1 MSATDFV
8 FPEGIELKAE
18 GGIVVDDSEDTVTVA
33 ITFAENT
40 GDEDLSYTVSIAEES
55 EVVRGEDVTV
65 VLKYE

>member
-18 GGIVVDDSEDTVTVA
+18 GGIVVDDSADTVTVT
-33 ITFAENT
+33 ITFDANE
-40 GDEDLSYTVSIAEES
+40 GDADLSYTVSIAEES
-55 EVVRGEDVTV
+55 EVIRGEDVTV